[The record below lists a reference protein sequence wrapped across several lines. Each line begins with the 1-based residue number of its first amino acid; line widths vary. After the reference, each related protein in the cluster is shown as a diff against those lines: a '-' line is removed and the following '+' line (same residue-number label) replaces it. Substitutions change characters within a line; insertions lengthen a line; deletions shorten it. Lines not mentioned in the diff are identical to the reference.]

1 MSKGGIGRASAL
13 LASGTLVS
21 RALGFIKS
29 IVLVA
34 AIGQF
39 TIAGNAFALATQL
52 PNNIYALVA
61 GGLLSAILVPQIV
74 RARLHDDGGQ
84 AYINKI
90 VTLGA
95 TSFVVIAALA
105 TGAAPLLVSLYARSG
120 EGQAF
125 TADGIAL
132 AVAFAA
138 WCLPQILFYALYS
151 LLGQVLNAHGSFGA
165 FTWAPVVN
173 NIVALSGLGIFIA
186 VYGDSTVNG
195 STGVWDAPRI
205 ALLAGTATLGVASQA
220 LILGAFWKRAGL
232 TFRLDFG
239 WRGVGLRRTGTAAGW
254 TFGMILVTQVAG
266 VFQSN
271 TASLAANGGASLS
284 VLQNSWLI
292 FMLPHSVIAVSIA
305 TAYFTRM
312 STHASTGD
320 LKSVRADVSSSLRQV
335 GVLIVFSS
343 IALMVVAFPFARV
356 FEVPFENVTAMA
368 LVIIAY
374 VLGLVPFSAAFVLQR
389 ALFSLEDTRAPF
401 FIEVAKS
408 SVFILGALMIAFLLS
423 PGAPEW
429 IGVCLALLTTLTCTL
444 QAVLTFIILRRR
456 IGSIGGGLLLRRH
469 VQYLVA
475 GLFAGAVGVG
485 ILVTLGGL
493 TPGGFAQSGRI
504 PAILS
509 MIAIGTGMLVVYFG
523 VLLAMKNPEASSA
536 LERVTSRFPRRN
548 R

>member
-1 MSKGGIGRASAL
+1 MSSGGIGRASAL

-29 IVLVA
+29 IVLVI

-95 TSFVVIAALA
+95 MSFLVIAALA
-105 TGAAPLLVSLYARSG
+105 TLAASLLVSLYARSG

-138 WCLPQILFYALYS
+138 WCLPQIFFYALYS
-151 LLGQVLNAHGSFGA
+151 LLGQVLNAHGAFGA

-173 NIVALSGLGIFIA
+173 NVVALTGLGIFIA
-186 VYGDSTVNG
+186 VYGDASTNG
-195 STGVWDAPRI
+195 TTDVWDAPRI

-220 LILGAFWKRAGL
+220 LILAAFWKRAGL
-232 TFRLDFG
+232 TFRVDFG

-320 LKSVRADVSSSLRQV
+320 LKSVRDDVSSSLRHV

-343 IALMVVAFPFARV
+343 IALIVVAFPFARV
-356 FEVPFENVTAMA
+356 FEVPFDNVTSMA

-374 VLGLVPFSAAFVLQR
+374 VIGLVPFSAAFVLQR

-408 SVFILGALMIAFLLS
+408 STFVIGALAIAFLLS
-423 PGAPEW
+423 PDAPEW
-429 IGVCLALLTTLTCTL
+429 IGVCLALLMTLTCTL

-456 IGSIGGGLLLRRH
+456 VGPIGGALLLRRH

-475 GLFAGAVGVG
+475 GLLSAAVGVG

-493 TPGGFAQSGRI
+493 TPDGFAQSDRI

-509 MIAIGTGMLVVYFG
+509 MGVIGSGMLIVYFG
-523 VLLAMKNPEASSA
+523 VLLAMKNPEASGA
-536 LERVTSRFPRRN
+536 LEKVTSRFRR